1 MHKTNLNKFKKIE
14 IVPSFFSDH
23 NSMKFE
29 INYKKKK
36 WKNPKYVDIKQYVLK
51 QPIGQRRNQKG
62 EREKSILRKVN
73 LETQHKKNL
82 WELAGKKL

>member
-1 MHKTNLNKFKKIE
+1 MHKTILNKFKKIE

-29 INYKKKK
+29 VNYKKKK
-36 WKNPKYVDIKQYVLK
+36 WKNPKYVDIKQCVLK
-51 QPIGQRRNQKG
+51 QPIGRRRNQKR

>member
-36 WKNPKYVDIKQYVLK
+36 WKNPKYVDTKQYVLE
-51 QPIGQRRNQKG
+51 QPIGQRRNQKR
-62 EREKSILRKVN
+62 ERKKSILRKVN
-73 LETQHKKNL
+73 LETQHKKN
-82 WELAGKKL
+82 